1 MTNAPLAHA
10 LECLQLE
17 IRADAIDTKGASGA
31 GVHRVR
37 VGDEDAVLK
46 VTGPGPTRE
55 LARRELTFYRTMA
68 EGMPISTPRLLRSL
82 DDEHVTAMLLSAHRP
97 SLPAREWDL
106 AAWLDLARQ
115 LASLH
120 ALPIPSE
127 NHWLGTSWLSQALDR
142 PPSGEG
148 YWFKTPAADSA
159 RLALGHTGEFAE
171 ALRSTADCFVHGDCH
186 VENLLR
192 EGDDELVW
200 ADWQSVGV
208 GSPAAEL
215 AFLWSRADADGADV
229 PYDAML
235 DVYLTCREADPVQI
249 RRALVAA
256 ELGILL
262 FGWPAHA
269 AYCAP
274 AVQERLA
281 RRLVQLT
288 DRWLAGAT

>member
-1 MTNAPLAHA
+1 MTKATLAQA
-10 LECLQLE
+10 LECLGLE
-17 IRADAIDTKGASGA
+17 ICTEAVETRGASGA

-37 VGDEDAVLK
+37 AGSEDAVLK
-46 VTGPGPTRE
+46 VTGSDESRE

-68 EGMPISTPRLLRSL
+68 GRMPISTPRLLRSL
-82 DDEHVTAMLLSAHRP
+82 DDEHVTALLLTAHRP
-97 SLPAREWDL
+97 SPPAREWDL
-106 AAWLDLARQ
+106 AAWLDLASQ
-115 LASLH
+115 LAVLH

-127 NHWLGTSWLSQALDR
+127 NHWLGTSWLSQALNQ
-142 PPSGEG
+142 PSSADG
-148 YWFKTPAADSA
+148 YWFKTSAADSA
-159 RLALGHTGEFAE
+159 RLALRHTGELAD
-171 ALRSTADCFVHGDCH
+171 ALRSTGDCFVHGDCH

-192 EGDDELVW
+192 EGNELVW
-200 ADWQSVGV
+200 ADWQNVGV
-208 GSPAAEL
+208 GSPAGEL
-215 AFLWSRADADGADV
+215 AFLWSRADADGAEV

-235 DVYLTCREADPVQI
+235 DVYLSYREADPVQL
-249 RRALVAA
+249 RRALIAA

-288 DRWLAGAT
+288 DRWLSGAT